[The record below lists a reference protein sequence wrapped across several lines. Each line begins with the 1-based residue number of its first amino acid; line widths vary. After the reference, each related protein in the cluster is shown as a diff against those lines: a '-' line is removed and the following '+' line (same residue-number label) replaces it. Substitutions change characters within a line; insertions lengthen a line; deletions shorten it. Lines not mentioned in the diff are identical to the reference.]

1 MQNCKTSDVR
11 YSFTANEGSLVDSM
25 FKIHE
30 HYLLIT
36 LLDRL
41 HNGQGRQLV
50 HPMHAIK
57 KFYQSNHHA
66 GNEKCMYVICTLR

>member
-1 MQNCKTSDVR
+1 MLR
-11 YSFTANEGSLVDSM
+11 
-25 FKIHE
+25 IHE

-41 HNGQGRQLV
+41 HNCQVRQLV

-57 KFYQSNHHA
+57 KFYQSTHHA
-66 GNEKCMYVICTLR
+66 GNEKCMYVVCTLR